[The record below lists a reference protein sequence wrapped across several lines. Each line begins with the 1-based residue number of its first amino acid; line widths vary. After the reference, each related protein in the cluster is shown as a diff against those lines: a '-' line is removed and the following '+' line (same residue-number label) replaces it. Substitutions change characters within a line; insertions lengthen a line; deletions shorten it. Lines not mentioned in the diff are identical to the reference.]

1 MCPAYA
7 KKGGIGC
14 KKWAKV
20 VPNGANQVQSRT
32 GMGFALAVLINMR
45 TTCCVLHNCG
55 GTT

>member
-20 VPNGANQVQSRT
+20 VPNSANQVQSRT

-45 TTCCVLHNCG
+45 TTCCVLHN
-55 GTT
+55 